1 MTTILKIPLKAVNE
15 GTLRDL
21 QAKYPDAILHIEA
34 EQNQEGGAMD
44 EGQFWATI
52 SRLDWEKEKN
62 EDILQPA
69 VQALSQF
76 SEDDIAAF
84 DDILAAKLYALD
96 GQRFAE
102 QIGSNRYVE
111 GGKKYFSVDSF
122 LYSRCC
128 VVANG
133 REYYEQVLREPAKMP
148 KEYTFEPL
156 LNLADKAY
164 QLKTGKKDYNHLPE
178 VWYET
183 FSNPEGWP
191 GITPLKDRILG
202 EDEKEASR

>member
-1 MTTILKIPLKAVNE
+1 MTTIIKIPLKSADE
-15 GTLRDL
+15 GLIREL
-21 QAKYPDAILHIEA
+21 QKKYPDAVLHIEA
-34 EQNQEGGAMD
+34 EESPGDRPMD
-44 EGQFWATI
+44 EDQFWAI
-52 SRLDWEKEKN
+52 IDQLDWNKEKS
-62 EDILQPA
+62 EDILRPA

-76 SEDDIAAF
+76 SESDIAAF
-84 DDILAAKLYALD
+84 DDILATKLYALD

-102 QIGSNRYVE
+102 QLGSNRYSE
-111 GGKKYFSVDSF
+111 GGKRHFSVDSF

-133 REYYEQVLREPAKMP
+133 REFYEKVLQDPSEMP

-156 LNLADKAY
+156 LNLASKAH
-164 QLKTGKKDYNHLPE
+164 QLKTGKDDYDHLPE

-191 GITPLKDRILG
+191 GITPLKERILG
-202 EDEKEASR
+202 SDEKEASR